1 MDALRKMLPH
11 LFSQDWYIGAWA
23 LLTVVLLFLTRRLT
37 KEVQTLTAPDSELK
51 MLRAQRQ
58 KLNVCYSLF
67 TTFISVFPLWGM
79 FGTVISLLSLNMG
92 GDLSAVQENFFTA
105 LTSTAWGIIFAIL
118 FKVLNAWLI
127 SSAAEDVLEK
137 SGRILDRP
145 ARPPKGAA

>member
-37 KEVQTLTAPDSELK
+37 KEVQALAAPDSELK
-51 MLRAQRQ
+51 MLRTQRQ

-79 FGTVISLLSLNMG
+79 FGTVISLLSLDMG

-145 ARPPKGAA
+145 ARPPRGTA